1 MFELLPVINDLMSE
15 VDDCYIVKGFDFSYI
30 KEPVG
35 LGTSLVE
42 KSMNNFNIS
51 IRLIECW

>member
-42 KSMNNFNIS
+42 KSMNNYNIS